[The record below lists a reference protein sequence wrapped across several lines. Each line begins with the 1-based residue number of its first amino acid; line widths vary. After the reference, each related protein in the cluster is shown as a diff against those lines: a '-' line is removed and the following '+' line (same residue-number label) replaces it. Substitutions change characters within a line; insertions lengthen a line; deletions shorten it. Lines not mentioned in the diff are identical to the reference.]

1 MSGDDEWWD
10 ILDSGGT
17 RTGEMFRR
25 GAEALPSGSFH
36 LVVAVGVQREDGAVL
51 LTQRAANKEF
61 PFSWEFPGGSAL
73 AGESSADAAS
83 RELREE
89 SGLNV
94 EPSAL
99 TPIGRFAETSA
110 LLDFYVAR
118 VRSNARLAL
127 QRSEVTAAE
136 WVIPEV
142 VERRLAAGL
151 MADPWIPRLD
161 TLWPS
166 IKRALSVSRSW

>member
-1 MSGDDEWWD
+1 MHIDDEWWD
-10 ILDSGGT
+10 ILDTEGT
-17 RTGEMFRR
+17 RTGEIFRR
-25 GAEALPSGSFH
+25 GAEGWPSGCFH
-36 LVVAVGVQREDGAVL
+36 LVVAVCVQREDGAVL

-61 PFSWEFPGGSAL
+61 PFRWEFPGGSAL
-73 AGESSADAAS
+73 AGESGADAAS

-89 SGLNV
+89 SGLHV

-99 TPIGRFAETSA
+99 TPIGRFVETSA

-118 VRSNARLAL
+118 VRSNLRLAL
-127 QRSEVTAAE
+127 QRSEVIAAE

-142 VERRLAAGL
+142 VEQRLTAGL
-151 MADPWIPRLD
+151 MADPWIARLD

-166 IKRALSVSRSW
+166 IKRALSVSP